1 MPTMTEIGAITD
13 LLRRQGPW
21 TVAYVDG
28 PGPEPQV
35 VEEKKQDA
43 VRRSLE
49 DSGASDADAEAIASA
64 LRSGTGLPSPSA
76 RYLVAKDG
84 RIVLDAALDGAR
96 HGAEIVAHSPVPPLL
111 PLLSH
116 QGADVEYLVVETGR
130 EGAQLRWERAG
141 RSAAPALDVEGR
153 DDALPKVQAGGWS
166 HAKHQR
172 TSEQIWKLN
181 QREVAEAVDRTVRE
195 VRPAFIAIAGDVR
208 ARQLLLAELAEES
221 RAIAVE
227 VDAHTRAAGSDDT
240 ALESA
245 IDEELD
251 QLETDDVS
259 DARDRAQ
266 TDHGRRGADG
276 IPAVMKVLQEAAV
289 DTLVLDERLWDDDR
303 TLDALTDI
311 PWVDDGDRLGVGSLG
326 RIPAADALARAAL
339 LTDARVLVEQDAFDE
354 PDEEREQRAVREPLA
369 VLRWPAA

>member
-1 MPTMTEIGAITD
+1 MPIMTEISEITD
-13 LLRRQGPW
+13 LLRQRGPW
-21 TVAYVDG
+21 TAAYVDG
-28 PGPEPQV
+28 PGAEPQV

-43 VRRSLE
+43 VRRGLE
-49 DSGASDADAEAIASA
+49 DSGAPEADAEAIASA

-76 RYLVAKDG
+76 RYLIAKEG
-84 RIVLDAALDGAR
+84 QVVLDAPLEGAR
-96 HGAEIVAHSPVPPLL
+96 HGAEITAHGPVPPLR

-116 QGADVEYLVVETGR
+116 QGDDVEYLVVETGR

-141 RSAAPALDVEGR
+141 RSSGAPLDIEGR
-153 DDALPKVQAGGWS
+153 TDALPKVQAGGWS

-181 QREVAEAVDRTVRE
+181 QREVAEAVDQTVRE

-208 ARQLLLAELAEES
+208 ARQLLIADLAEES
-221 RAIAVE
+221 RGIAVE
-227 VDAHTRAAGSDDT
+227 VDAHTRAAGSDDG
-240 ALESA
+240 ALESR
-245 IDEELD
+245 IEEELD
-251 QLETDDVS
+251 HIETDDVAT
-259 DARDRAQ
+259 ARDRAQ
-266 TDHGRRGADG
+266 TANGRRGAHG
-276 IPAVMKVLQEAAV
+276 IPEIMTALQEAAV

-303 TLDALTDI
+303 TLDALADV

-339 LTDARVLVEQDAFDE
+339 LTDARVLVEQDDFEE
-354 PDEEREQRAVREPLA
+354 PDEEREQRATREPLA

>member
-1 MPTMTEIGAITD
+1 MPIMTEINELTN
-13 LLRRQGPW
+13 LLRRPGPW

-43 VRRSLE
+43 VRRGLE
-49 DSGASDADAEAIASA
+49 DSGAPDADAEAIASA

-76 RYLVAKDG
+76 RYLIAEDG
-84 RIVLDAALDGAR
+84 HVVLDAALDGAR
-96 HGAEIVAHSPVPPLL
+96 HGAEITAHGPVPPLL
-111 PLLSH
+111 PLLAH
-116 QGADVEYLVVETGR
+116 QGDDVEYVIVETGR

-141 RSAAPALDVEGR
+141 RSSDAPLDVEGR
-153 DDALPKVQAGGWS
+153 ADALPKVQAGGWS
-166 HAKHQR
+166 HARYQR
-172 TSEQIWKLN
+172 TSEQIWKSN

-195 VRPAFIAIAGDVR
+195 DRPAFIVIAGDVR
-208 ARQLLLAELAEES
+208 ARQLLLADLAEDS

-227 VDAHTRAAGSDDT
+227 VDVHTRAAGSDDG

-245 IDEELD
+245 IEEELD
-251 QLETDDVS
+251 QLETDDVAT
-259 DARDRAQ
+259 ARDRAE
-266 TDHGRRGADG
+266 TDHGRHGAHG
-276 IPAVMKVLQEAAV
+276 IPETMKALQEAAV

-303 TLDALTDI
+303 TLDALSDV

-339 LTDARVLVEQDAFDE
+339 LTDARVLVERDAFDE
-354 PDEEREQRAVREPLA
+354 PDDEREQRETREPLA